1 MLVPLLARM
10 LAPRSG
16 VAVRG
21 ASLAGGPCRA
31 AACMRAPPESDKVR
45 PASRGGASSSA
56 GRGSAADS
64 SWSELLDCLRA
75 YQADTDQTAFPGT
88 PGTPG
93 TGFTVPA
100 GFVVPSRAP
109 YAGHTWG
116 DALGKRA
123 GRLAEQ
129 ARRGTLGAERRR
141 ELEAVGLDLRSA
153 RERGFDELVLT
164 LTLTLTL
171 NR

>member
-10 LAPRSG
+10 LAPRAG
-16 VAVRG
+16 VAVCG
-21 ASLAGGPCRA
+21 APLAGGPCRA
-31 AACMRAPPESDKVR
+31 AVCMGAPPDGDDVR
-45 PASRGGASSSA
+45 RASASGGGVISSA
-56 GRGSAADS
+56 GRGSSSDS

-75 YQADTDQTAFPGT
+75 YQTDTDHKAFPGT

-100 GFVVPSRAP
+100 GFVVPNRAP

-129 ARRGTLGAERRR
+129 AG
-141 ELEAVGLDLRSA
+141 
-153 RERGFDELVLT
+153 LT
-164 LTLTLTL
+164 LARARARTRARTRTLRKALP
-171 NR
+171 